1 MLLLP
6 LPAVGQFAGGS
17 GGGGASGGQTSGG
30 GQAGGGAGGGQSF
43 NGGFNDFG
51 VGASSD
57 YELAPQDLVMVEMF
71 GQPDIRTVQRLT
83 SNGEIRLPLI
93 GRVSLRGLTVRE
105 AELEIERL
113 YREGGYYVEPQIMLS
128 VQQYSERY
136 VAVFGQVR
144 NPQRIPFPPETEE
157 MGILQAITM
166 AGGFTRIAK
175 MDAVQVSRTNEK
187 GEQERFE
194 VDVSRLL
201 KAKRSSDESEF
212 KLLPGD
218 LVFVPERTF

>member
-1 MLLLP
+1 
-6 LPAVGQFAGGS
+6 
-17 GGGGASGGQTSGG
+17 
-30 GQAGGGAGGGQSF
+30 
-43 NGGFNDFG
+43 
-51 VGASSD
+51 
-57 YELAPQDLVMVEMF
+57 MVEMF